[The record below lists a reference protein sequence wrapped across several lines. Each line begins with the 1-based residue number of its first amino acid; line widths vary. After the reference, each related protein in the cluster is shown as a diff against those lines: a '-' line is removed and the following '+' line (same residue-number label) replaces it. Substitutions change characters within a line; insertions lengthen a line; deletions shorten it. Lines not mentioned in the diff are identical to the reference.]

1 MGFNSGFKGL
11 NTIVRREVRSAPH
24 GSTFH
29 TTSVAAYRVRATSL
43 TYSATSRDGR
53 GQWASVWQRKLFFW
67 PLKCCSSG
75 SGLTSWRE
83 QWKGRSV
90 RVVGLKAWLLAV
102 SEWQEG
108 AAKAERPEEI
118 RSKFPKGDRA
128 NERLTGLWTLRSYH
142 SAHTRKLLTPRTHRF
157 QGFNRKT
164 FVSRK

>member
-1 MGFNSGFKGL
+1 ML
-11 NTIVRREVRSAPH
+11 RSAQH
-24 GSTFH
+24 DSTFR
-29 TTSVAAYRVRATSL
+29 TNSVVAYRGRATSL

-53 GQWASVWQRKLFFW
+53 GQWGSVWQRKLFFW

-75 SGLTSWRE
+75 SGVTSWRE
-83 QWKGRSV
+83 QWKRRSV

-102 SEWQEG
+102 TEWQEG
-108 AAKAERPEEI
+108 AAKAERPVEI

-128 NERLTGLWTLRSYH
+128 NERLTRLWTLRSYH